1 MVTPSYPPIARN
13 MNAEGQVV
21 VEVEIDEEGNV
32 TSAKAVSGHNLLRSS
47 AEDAA
52 KRSKFKPAML
62 GGKPVKAT
70 GQIVYSF
77 KR

>member
-1 MVTPSYPPIARN
+1 MVTPGYPPIARN

-32 TSAKAVSGHNLLRSS
+32 TNAKAVSGHALLRNS

-52 KRSKFKPAML
+52 RKSKLKPAMI
-62 GGKPVKAT
+62 GGKAVKAT
-70 GQIVYSF
+70 GQIIYSF